1 MLDYKKIKHFSFDL
15 WFTLIRSNPAFKK
28 ERASYFHKNFNSLG
42 KSLEEIEMVFM
53 KMDLMCNAVNE
64 TTGKNVDADE
74 IYLMIIYGLNNSLS
88 VFGPINI
95 GEIYND
101 IEKLVFQYMPQV
113 YNAQTIE
120 SLDRI
125 KQIEGNTMSILSNTA
140 FIKGSTLR
148 KVNEQV
154 GLSIFFDFQIYSD
167 EVGFS
172 KPNQQIYSLMLN
184 EISGIRKNNQA
195 SKNEIIHIGDNPVA
209 DIQGAIEAGVQAFQ
223 INTNDKLI
231 SSIFN

>member
-15 WFTLIRSNPAFKK
+15 WFTLIRSNPLFKK
-28 ERASYFHKNFNSLG
+28 ERATYFHKNFNSLG
-42 KSLEEIEMVFM
+42 KPLEEIENVFR

-64 TTGKNVDADE
+64 TTGKNVDSDE
-74 IYLMIIYGLNNSLS
+74 IYLMIIYELNNSLS
-88 VFGPINI
+88 VFGQINI
-95 GEIYND
+95 VEIYND
-101 IEKLVFQYMPQV
+101 IEKLVFQYMPEV

-125 KQIEGNTMSILSNTA
+125 RQLEGNTLSILSNTA

-148 KVNEQV
+148 RVNEHI
-154 GLSIFFDFQIYSD
+154 GLSGFFDFQIYSD

-184 EISGIRKNNQA
+184 EVSSVRKENQVT
-195 SKNEIIHIGDNPVA
+195 KNQIAHIGDNPVA
-209 DIQGAIEAGVQAFQ
+209 DIQGAINAGVQAFQ
-223 INTNDKLI
+223 INTNDKII